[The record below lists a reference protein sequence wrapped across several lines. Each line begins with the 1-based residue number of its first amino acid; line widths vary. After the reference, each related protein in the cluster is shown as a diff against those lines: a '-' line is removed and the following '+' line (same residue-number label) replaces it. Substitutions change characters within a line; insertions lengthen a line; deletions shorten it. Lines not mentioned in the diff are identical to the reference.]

1 MPTEIRVPTI
11 RLFQV
16 FIQVSLQKV
25 LQVQRTTKY
34 DGACSTPKH
43 MKRPLHCPEQ
53 PLRCK
58 NTMRPRWSSVTAT
71 IIKGPLGHP
80 RMILA
85 WSEHVRNT
93 PVRGGYLSRFQ
104 DTFRMK
110 QHEILCTGY
119 LPKTQ
124 SNITNYWRSHTT
136 PATKSAM
143 MPDSVLCS
151 TILFSAM
158 SFVHRKFLDQTS
170 FEKLK
175 SR

>member
-1 MPTEIRVPTI
+1 MPTQIRVPTI

-58 NTMRPRWSSVTAT
+58 TQWDHGDQVWLQQSSKVHSAD
-71 IIKGPLGHP
+71 P

-110 QHEILCTGY
+110 QHEFLCTGY

-124 SNITNYWRSHTT
+124 SNITKYWRSHTT